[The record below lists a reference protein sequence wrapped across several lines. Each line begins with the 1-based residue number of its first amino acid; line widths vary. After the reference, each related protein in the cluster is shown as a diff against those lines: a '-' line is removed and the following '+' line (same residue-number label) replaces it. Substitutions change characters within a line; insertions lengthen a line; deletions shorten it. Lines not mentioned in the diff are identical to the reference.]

1 MAAKNVCLVGAGNI
15 ANTHAAVLATLP
27 SVAVSTVVDPN
38 LALAEAMAKSLGGAK
53 AFASLDD
60 ALAAGGFDRAHILVP
75 PPLHDPIATKL
86 LNAGVSV
93 LCEKPL
99 AETSAECGALI
110 QLAASKGVTLG
121 VNQNFIFNPAFRK
134 LLDAVRGQKLGRL
147 RHVNCIYNMPLRQLA
162 AKQMSHW
169 MFDKPLNILLEQA
182 VHPLSQICALI
193 GNVTDL
199 APLAAEPI
207 EFSPGLQ
214 LYHACN
220 VNLRGEHADAQ
231 MQFAVGRYYTFW
243 QITAVCDDGVIVA
256 DMMTNRCYTHG
267 RTRLPDFADAFFTG
281 RSAAREIA
289 GQSRKNAMDYL
300 LSLFRLKE
308 RSEPFYVSM
317 KGCIANFHNALDAG
331 RAPESDGAFGAE
343 MVRICEEITKTGF
356 NYAPASAVP
365 EPREAAEKA
374 DVVLLGGTG
383 FIGAHTV
390 RHLLQSGRTVAVMA
404 RTAKNLAP
412 VFLEDGVTLLRGDVT
427 KRDDVE
433 KAVRMAPL
441 VVNLAHGGGG
451 DSWEAIERSMV
462 GSAKLV
468 AECCLEAGTE
478 RLYRRP
484 VSGRC
489 R

>member
-1 MAAKNVCLVGAGNI
+1 
-15 ANTHAAVLATLP
+15 
-27 SVAVSTVVDPN
+27 
-38 LALAEAMAKSLGGAK
+38 
-53 AFASLDD
+53 
-60 ALAAGGFDRAHILVP
+60 
-75 PPLHDPIATKL
+75 
-86 LNAGVSV
+86 
-93 LCEKPL
+93 
-99 AETSAECGALI
+99 
-110 QLAASKGVTLG
+110 
-121 VNQNFIFNPAFRK
+121 
-134 LLDAVRGQKLGRL
+134 
-147 RHVNCIYNMPLRQLA
+147 
-162 AKQMSHW
+162 
-169 MFDKPLNILLEQA
+169 
-182 VHPLSQICALI
+182 
-193 GNVTDL
+193 
-199 APLAAEPI
+199 
-207 EFSPGLQ
+207 
-214 LYHACN
+214 
-220 VNLRGEHADAQ
+220 
-231 MQFAVGRYYTFW
+231 
-243 QITAVCDDGVIVA
+243 
-256 DMMTNRCYTHG
+256 MMTNRCYTHG

-478 RLYRRP
+478 RLIQIGSIAGLYLGDAGDTITGATPPDPQAENRGDYARGKAVSDLALLDMHKSKGLPVCILRP
-484 VSGRC
+484 GVVIGDGTSPFHSGLGFYNNEQYCLGWNDGRNPLPFVLASDVASAITASRSAPLPSLRDMKSRGMNARFDC
-489 R
+489 TDAKRDLDWKPVADRETFIDQAIRAVVQT